1 LNPNERGILAGILN
15 GLAVIL
21 LAVCVLAV
29 WKNGR

>member
-1 LNPNERGILAGILN
+1 MSSGHRSVLGGLLNALAL
-15 GLAVIL
+15 IL